1 MKDQISHLRYNIR
14 NKIEDL
20 NPYQVKNPIKVN
32 KAHTGDLD

>member
-20 NPYQVKNPIKVN
+20 NPYQVKNPTKVN
-32 KAHTGDLD
+32 KAYTEELD